1 MKSFNHFFR
10 TLKVVPLV
18 LLGGCSA
25 LQVVNSVSKI
35 YPSEVKENI
44 EFGTHPKLKYDLY
57 LPSSAHEEFST
68 TPVVVFFYGGSWN
81 RGDKSEYEF
90 VGRRLASMG
99 YITAVPNYRLYP
111 EVKYPDFLE
120 DGAQSIANLRT
131 ELAKPEYQQYK
142 PETQYILM
150 GHSAGAYNAAMLAM
164 DPRWLTAVGIDH
176 KTSVKGLIGLAGA
189 YNIYP
194 IKDTD
199 VQPVFNHP
207 DYPPKSQPIDYT
219 TRSNAPALLLAPETD
234 NLVSIERNT
243 QALHN
248 ALEAAGNHSST
259 QSIEGTDHV
268 TLIGTLSPLLFFKG
282 STAKPIDAFIR
293 KLHASS
299 TAKTVMAYGDKGD

>member
-1 MKSFNHFFR
+1 MKSANRLLR
-10 TLKVVPLV
+10 TLKVIPLI

-35 YPSEVKENI
+35 YTAEVKENI

-57 LPSSAHEEFST
+57 LPDSANQEFDT
-68 TPVVVFFYGGSWN
+68 TPVIVFFYGGSWN

-131 ELAKPEYQQYK
+131 ELAKAEYQQYK
-142 PETQYILM
+142 PASQYILM
-150 GHSAGAYNAAMLAM
+150 GHSAGAYNAAMLAL
-164 DPRWLTAVGIDH
+164 DPQWLTAVGVNH
-176 KTSVKGLIGLAGA
+176 QNTVKGLIGLAGA

-207 DYPPKSQPIDYT
+207 DYPPQSQPIDYT
-219 TRSNAPALLLAPETD
+219 KRSNAPTLLLAPETD
-234 NLVSIERNT
+234 TLVSIERNT
-243 QALHN
+243 LTLHK
-248 ALEAAGNHSST
+248 ALEAAGNNST
-259 QSIEGTDHV
+259 VYTIEGTDHI

-282 STAKPIDAFIR
+282 STAKPIETFIR
-293 KLHASS
+293 SLHQSTSS
-299 TAKTVMAYGDKGD
+299 QTAQTN

>member
-1 MKSFNHFFR
+1 MKSANRLLR
-10 TLKVVPLV
+10 TLKVIPLI

-35 YPSEVKENI
+35 YTAEVKENI

-57 LPSSAHEEFST
+57 LPDSANQEFDT
-68 TPVVVFFYGGSWN
+68 TPVIVFFYGGSWN

-131 ELAKPEYQQYK
+131 ELAKAEYQQYK
-142 PETQYILM
+142 PASQYILM
-150 GHSAGAYNAAMLAM
+150 GHSAGAYNAAMLAL
-164 DPRWLTAVGIDH
+164 DPQWLTAVGVNH
-176 KTSVKGLIGLAGA
+176 QNTVKGLIGLAGA

-207 DYPPKSQPIDYT
+207 NYPPQSQPIDYT
-219 TRSNAPALLLAPETD
+219 KRSNAPTLLLAPETD
-234 NLVSIERNT
+234 TLVSIERNT
-243 QALHN
+243 LTLHK
-248 ALEAAGNHSST
+248 ALEAAGNKST
-259 QSIEGTDHV
+259 VHTIDGTDHI

-282 STAKPIDAFIR
+282 SSAKPIETFIR
-293 KLHASS
+293 SLHQSTSS
-299 TAKTVMAYGDKGD
+299 QTAQTN

>member
-1 MKSFNHFFR
+1 MKAPIYFLR
-10 TLKVVPLV
+10 TLKVIPLI

-35 YPSEVKENI
+35 YTAEVKQDI

-57 LPSSAHEEFST
+57 LPDDANDEFSN

-111 EVKYPDFLE
+111 EVQYPDFLN
-120 DGAQSIANLRT
+120 DGAQSIAHLKK
-131 ELAKPEYQQYK
+131 ELQKPEYQNLKPAQQYV
-142 PETQYILM
+142 LM
-150 GHSAGAYNAAMLAM
+150 GHSAGAYNAAMLAL
-164 DPRWLTAVGIDH
+164 DPKWLNAAGVEH
-176 KTSVKGLIGLAGA
+176 QKSVQGLIGLAGA

-199 VQPVFNHP
+199 VQPVFYHP
-207 DYPPKSQPIDYT
+207 NYPSQSQPIDYAAT
-219 TRSNAPALLLAPETD
+219 PNVPSLLLAPQSDT
-234 NLVSIERNT
+234 LVSIERNT
-243 QALHN
+243 IALHK
-248 ALEAAGNHSST
+248 ALTSAGN
-259 QSIEGTDHV
+259 QSKVETVEGTDHV

-282 STAKPIDAFIR
+282 STSKPIDEFMR
-293 KLHASS
+293 ELHQGDQDNKQGSS
-299 TAKTVMAYGDKGD
+299 RS

>member
-1 MKSFNHFFR
+1 MKSTLNLLR
-10 TLKVVPLV
+10 TLKVIPLI

-35 YPSEVKENI
+35 YTAEVKENI
-44 EFGTHPKLKYDLY
+44 AFGAHPKLKYDLY
-57 LPSSAHEEFST
+57 LPNNANKEFNH

-111 EVKYPDFLE
+111 EVQYPDFLE
-120 DGAQSIANLRT
+120 DGAQSIAHLKK
-131 ELAKPEYQQYK
+131 ELQKPEYKNLNPSQQYVF
-142 PETQYILM
+142 M
-150 GHSAGAYNAAMLAM
+150 GHSAGAYNAAMLAL
-164 DPRWLTAVGIDH
+164 DPRWLNAAGLEH
-176 KTSVKGLIGLAGA
+176 QTSVQGLIGLAGA

-207 DYPPKSQPIDYT
+207 DYPPKSQPIDYAGS
-219 TRSNAPALLLAPETD
+219 RNVPALLLAPQSDT
-234 NLVSIERNT
+234 LVSIERNT
-243 QALHN
+243 NALHQALQS
-248 ALEAAGNHSST
+248 AGNQSKVE
-259 QSIEGTDHV
+259 SIEGTNHI

-282 STAKPIDAFIR
+282 STTKPIDQFMR
-293 KLHASS
+293 ELHQKNNLSASNPEQ
-299 TAKTVMAYGDKGD
+299 G

>member
-1 MKSFNHFFR
+1 MRSTLSFLR
-10 TLKVVPLV
+10 TLKVIPLI

-35 YPSEVKENI
+35 YTAEVKENI

-57 LPSSAHEEFST
+57 LPSDPNEEFSN

-111 EVKYPDFLE
+111 EVQYPDFLE
-120 DGAQSIANLRT
+120 DGAQSIAHLSK
-131 ELAKPEYQQYK
+131 ELAKPEYK
-142 PETQYILM
+142 KLNPATQYVLM
-150 GHSAGAYNAAMLAM
+150 GHSAGAYNAAMLAL
-164 DPRWLTAVGIDH
+164 DPRWLNAAGVEH
-176 KTSVKGLIGLAGA
+176 QTSVQGLIGLAGA

-207 DYPPKSQPIDYT
+207 NYPPKSQPIDYADKNNVP
-219 TRSNAPALLLAPETD
+219 SLLLAPQTD
-234 NLVSIERNT
+234 TLVSIERNT
-243 QALHN
+243 IALHKV
-248 ALEAAGNHSST
+248 LKAAGNPST
-259 QSIEGTDHV
+259 VESIEGTDHI

-282 STAKPIDAFIR
+282 STAKPIDDFMR
-293 KLHASS
+293 ELHQKNQLSS
-299 TAKTVMAYGDKGD
+299 GTPGQG

>member
-1 MKSFNHFFR
+1 MKSANRLLR
-10 TLKVVPLV
+10 TLKVIPLI

-35 YPSEVKENI
+35 YTAEVKENI
-44 EFGTHPKLKYDLY
+44 VFGTHPKLKYDLY
-57 LPSSAHEEFST
+57 LPDTANQEFDT
-68 TPVVVFFYGGSWN
+68 TPVIVFFYGGSWN

-131 ELAKPEYQQYK
+131 ELAKSEYQQYK
-142 PETQYILM
+142 PATQYILM
-150 GHSAGAYNAAMLAM
+150 GHSAGAYNAAMLAL
-164 DPRWLTAVGIDH
+164 DPRWLTTVGVDH
-176 KTSVKGLIGLAGA
+176 TASVKGLIGLAGA

-207 DYPPKSQPIDYT
+207 DYPPQSQPIDYT
-219 TRSNAPALLLAPETD
+219 KRANAPTLLLAPETD
-234 NLVSIERNT
+234 TLVSIERNT
-243 QALHN
+243 ETLHKALD
-248 ALEAAGNHSST
+248 AAGNDST
-259 QSIEGTDHV
+259 TQTIEGTDHV

-282 STAKPIDAFIR
+282 STAKPIEEFIR
-293 KLHASS
+293 KLHSTTIPETASS
-299 TAKTVMAYGDKGD
+299 NGS

>member
-1 MKSFNHFFR
+1 MKPANLLR
-10 TLKVVPLV
+10 TLKVIPLI

-35 YPSEVKENI
+35 YTAEVKANI
-44 EFGTHPKLKYDLY
+44 AFGTHPKLKYDLY
-57 LPSSAHEEFST
+57 LPDSANQDFSN
-68 TPVVVFFYGGSWN
+68 TPVIVFFFGGSWN

-120 DGAQSIANLRT
+120 DGAQSIANLRN

-142 PETQYILM
+142 PATQYILM
-150 GHSAGAYNAAMLAM
+150 GHSAGAYNAAMLAL
-164 DPRWLTAVGIDH
+164 DPQWLTAVGVNH
-176 KTSVKGLIGLAGA
+176 QASVKGLIGLAGA

-199 VQPVFNHP
+199 VQPVFHHP
-207 DYPPKSQPIDYT
+207 DYPPQSQPIDYSK
-219 TRSNAPALLLAPETD
+219 RPNAPTLLLAPETD

-243 QALHN
+243 QTLHQS
-248 ALEAAGNHSST
+248 LEAAGNNSVIHT
-259 QSIEGTDHV
+259 IEGTDHI

-282 STAKPIDAFIR
+282 SSIKPIDAFIR
-293 KLHASS
+293 SLHESS
-299 TAKTVMAYGDKGD
+299 RTESAQKN

>member
-1 MKSFNHFFR
+1 MKSSNRLLR
-10 TLKVVPLV
+10 TLKVIPLI

-25 LQVVNSVSKI
+25 IQVVNSVSKI

-44 EFGTHPKLKYDLY
+44 QFGTHPKLKYDLY
-57 LPSSAHEEFST
+57 LPDTANQEFST
-68 TPVVVFFYGGSWN
+68 TPVIVFFYGGSWN

-120 DGAQSIANLRT
+120 DGAQSIANLRA
-131 ELAKPEYQQYK
+131 ELAKSEYQQYK
-142 PETQYILM
+142 PATEYILM

-164 DPRWLTAVGIDH
+164 DPRWLTAVGVNH
-176 KTSVKGLIGLAGA
+176 EVSVKGLIGLAGA

-207 DYPPKSQPIDYT
+207 DYPPQSQPIDYT
-219 TRSNAPALLLAPETD
+219 KRSNAPSLLLAPETD
-234 NLVSIERNT
+234 TLVSIERNT
-243 QALHN
+243 ETLHK
-248 ALEAAGNHSST
+248 ALEKAGNSST
-259 QSIEGTDHV
+259 TQSVEGTDHV

-282 STAKPIDAFIR
+282 STAKPIEAFIR
-293 KLHASS
+293 KLHASPA
-299 TAKTVMAYGDKGD
+299 AKSAQANGR